1 MTRLN
6 LAAALLALGGLAALP
21 ACSSPSYTQTSSA
34 YPAPAAQELSP
45 GMVRQVQT
53 SLQQQG
59 LYNGAI
65 DGIWGPQTQAA
76 VQSFQ
81 QAHSLNASGRLN
93 SATLAAL
100 NLPADN
106 TTAPAQ
112 QSSMAPPPAD
122 TANSTTAPNTTMPS
136 NAPTTTTS
144 SVNGPTTTQTP

>member
-6 LAAALLALGGLAALP
+6 LAAALLALGALAALP

-34 YPAPAAQELSP
+34 APMPAAQELSP
-45 GMVRQVQT
+45 GMVRQVQAA
-53 SLQQQG
+53 LQQQG
-59 LYNGAI
+59 LYSGAV

-81 QAHSLNASGRLN
+81 QSHALNASGRLN

-106 TTAPAQ
+106 TAAPAQ
-112 QSSMAPPPAD
+112 QSSAAPPPAD
-122 TANSTTAPNTTMPS
+122 TANSTMPP
-136 NAPTTTTS
+136 NAPTTTS
-144 SVNGPTTTQTP
+144 SATGPTTTQTP